1 MSNSLWSEF
10 VTDLGDDLAHAVKE
24 ELLTGWNASAV
35 LSGVRQSRI
44 AEANAR
50 LKHCAIEGVGQ
61 HTMSVD
67 ADVWHS
73 WNAAEEWL
81 LARQVLPRLVC
92 QEASRNHRSL
102 HPSQNHSRLPALRNY
117 RHLSMIESPDR
128 EKISEILSDIDQADA
143 DGSQYVQRK
152 LRNWNTRYCVW
163 PGQSE
168 DGRKHAGAMGRQPWP
183 WDGAADTR
191 VRLADNIIRDH
202 CAILTNAFFKSRV
215 QIQPVESMDID
226 KRTAAEAVLKW
237 LLFQHCLDDLRREV
251 RLAAEFRETYGLAIM
266 AVDWQQTTRTEIKRF
281 TIEEAQMMVQESQDP
296 NLAALLEIV
305 MDPLQEE
312 TAAELLGQVVPEL
325 GKVSK
330 VRALRDKGEVEWE
343 SPYIFESKPVW
354 TALEAWEDVIF
365 PIQTFSL
372 QRAAFVARRE
382 LLNEVELRERA
393 AVEGWDEDWVEEA
406 VKHKGQLKRIHLNL
420 HRTDQFLFEQLR
432 DLIEI
437 WHVFRKENDPKTDA
451 IRVTRSVIS
460 YHIPDKA
467 AVHELLPYAHGM
479 YPFVEMPRE
488 RSTRPLLESR
498 GIPELVQT
506 AQEEIKIQRDYRAD
520 RASISILPP
529 VRVPANRGKFDL
541 VLGPGVQVP
550 ERRPGEIGWMD
561 PPRPDAGSIEV
572 ENATRFDVNN
582 YFGRMADGVP
592 PQMSMIH
599 TQEMIDSYLL
609 DMKLCV
615 IQTMALAQQYMTPEE
630 VSRVTGN
637 ASLAF
642 SASPQDIRGRFDI
655 TAEFDA
661 RLLDSEALG
670 AKLKYLSEILVPM
683 DSFGV
688 IDRAGLVK
696 YMFQAVDPNMAS
708 MLVQDIGAATQ
719 QEIEDEQGAFA
730 KIAAGTEPPMKEGGQ
745 NAQVRLQ
752 TLQQIIQSNPAVSQ
766 RYQQDEIF
774 RRMLDARMQAFQFQ
788 LQQSQNAVIGRVGA
802 QPALQQMAQEQ
813 QLGGPQAA
821 A

>member
-1 MSNSLWSEF
+1 
-10 VTDLGDDLAHAVKE
+10 
-24 ELLTGWNASAV
+24 
-35 LSGVRQSRI
+35 
-44 AEANAR
+44 
-50 LKHCAIEGVGQ
+50 
-61 HTMSVD
+61 
-67 ADVWHS
+67 
-73 WNAAEEWL
+73 
-81 LARQVLPRLVC
+81 
-92 QEASRNHRSL
+92 
-102 HPSQNHSRLPALRNY
+102 
-117 RHLSMIESPDR
+117 MIESPDR
-128 EKISEILSDIDQADA
+128 EKISEILTDIDQADA

-670 AKLKYLSEILVPM
+670 AKLDYLAKVLVPL

-752 TLQQIIQSNPAVSQ
+752 TLQQIIQSNPAVSATLPARRNLPPHVGRPHAGIQLPAPAVAKRRHRPGRRAACVAADGAGATTRRTASSGLIYGSFPQ
-766 RYQQDEIF
+766 RRRQKCRRAQHPAARLHRLHLPRCDQQRGNRDLP
-774 RRMLDARMQAFQFQ
+774 RRRRHRHHRRHRDLH
-788 LQQSQNAVIGRVGA
+788 LHH
-802 QPALQQMAQEQ
+802 PASDR
-813 QLGGPQAA
+813 G
-821 A
+821 

>member
-1 MSNSLWSEF
+1 
-10 VTDLGDDLAHAVKE
+10 
-24 ELLTGWNASAV
+24 
-35 LSGVRQSRI
+35 
-44 AEANAR
+44 
-50 LKHCAIEGVGQ
+50 
-61 HTMSVD
+61 
-67 ADVWHS
+67 
-73 WNAAEEWL
+73 
-81 LARQVLPRLVC
+81 
-92 QEASRNHRSL
+92 
-102 HPSQNHSRLPALRNY
+102 
-117 RHLSMIESPDR
+117 MIESPDR

-661 RLLDSEALG
+661 RLLDNEALG

>member
-1 MSNSLWSEF
+1 
-10 VTDLGDDLAHAVKE
+10 
-24 ELLTGWNASAV
+24 
-35 LSGVRQSRI
+35 
-44 AEANAR
+44 
-50 LKHCAIEGVGQ
+50 
-61 HTMSVD
+61 
-67 ADVWHS
+67 
-73 WNAAEEWL
+73 
-81 LARQVLPRLVC
+81 
-92 QEASRNHRSL
+92 
-102 HPSQNHSRLPALRNY
+102 
-117 RHLSMIESPDR
+117 MIESPDR

-661 RLLDSEALG
+661 RLLDNEALG

-774 RRMLDARMQAFQFQ
+774 RRMLDARMQAFQLPAPAKPKRRHRPCRRAACAPADGAGATTRRTASSGLIYGSFPQ
-788 LQQSQNAVIGRVGA
+788 RRRQKCRRAQHPAARLHRLHLPRCDQQRGNRDLPRRRRLGHCSRHRHLHLHH
-802 QPALQQMAQEQ
+802 PAADR
-813 QLGGPQAA
+813 G
-821 A
+821 

>member
-1 MSNSLWSEF
+1 
-10 VTDLGDDLAHAVKE
+10 
-24 ELLTGWNASAV
+24 
-35 LSGVRQSRI
+35 
-44 AEANAR
+44 
-50 LKHCAIEGVGQ
+50 
-61 HTMSVD
+61 
-67 ADVWHS
+67 
-73 WNAAEEWL
+73 
-81 LARQVLPRLVC
+81 
-92 QEASRNHRSL
+92 
-102 HPSQNHSRLPALRNY
+102 
-117 RHLSMIESPDR
+117 MIESPDR
-128 EKISEILSDIDQADA
+128 EKISEILTDIDQADA

-251 RLAAEFRETYGLAIM
+251 RLATEFRETYGLAIM

-592 PQMSMIH
+592 PQMAMIH
-599 TQEMIDSYLL
+599 TQEMVDSWLL
-609 DMKLCV
+609 DMKLCI
-615 IQTMALAQQYMTPEE
+615 IQTMALAQQYLTPEE

-661 RLLDSEALG
+661 RLLDNEALG

-696 YMFQAVDPNMAS
+696 YMFQAVDPNMAA

-719 QEIEDEQGAFA
+719 QEIEDEQVQFS

-813 QLGGPQAA
+813 ELGGPQVMPQANA
-821 A
+821 M

>member
-1 MSNSLWSEF
+1 
-10 VTDLGDDLAHAVKE
+10 
-24 ELLTGWNASAV
+24 
-35 LSGVRQSRI
+35 
-44 AEANAR
+44 
-50 LKHCAIEGVGQ
+50 
-61 HTMSVD
+61 
-67 ADVWHS
+67 
-73 WNAAEEWL
+73 
-81 LARQVLPRLVC
+81 
-92 QEASRNHRSL
+92 
-102 HPSQNHSRLPALRNY
+102 
-117 RHLSMIESPDR
+117 MIESPDR

-661 RLLDSEALG
+661 RLLDNEALG

-696 YMFQAVDPNMAS
+696 YMFQAVDPNMAA

-774 RRMLDARMQAFQFQ
+774 RRMLDARMQAFNFQ

>member
-1 MSNSLWSEF
+1 M
-10 VTDLGDDLAHAVKE
+10 
-24 ELLTGWNASAV
+24 
-35 LSGVRQSRI
+35 I
-44 AEANAR
+44 
-50 LKHCAIEGVGQ
+50 
-61 HTMSVD
+61 D
-67 ADVWHS
+67 A
-73 WNAAEEWL
+73 
-81 LARQVLPRLVC
+81 
-92 QEASRNHRSL
+92 
-102 HPSQNHSRLPALRNY
+102 
-117 RHLSMIESPDR
+117 PDR

-661 RLLDSEALG
+661 RLLDNEALG

>member
-1 MSNSLWSEF
+1 
-10 VTDLGDDLAHAVKE
+10 
-24 ELLTGWNASAV
+24 
-35 LSGVRQSRI
+35 
-44 AEANAR
+44 
-50 LKHCAIEGVGQ
+50 
-61 HTMSVD
+61 
-67 ADVWHS
+67 
-73 WNAAEEWL
+73 
-81 LARQVLPRLVC
+81 
-92 QEASRNHRSL
+92 
-102 HPSQNHSRLPALRNY
+102 
-117 RHLSMIESPDR
+117 MIESPDR

-661 RLLDSEALG
+661 RLLDNEALG

-696 YMFQAVDPNMAS
+696 YMFQAVDPNMAA

-774 RRMLDARMQAFQFQ
+774 RRMFDARMQAFQFQ

>member
-1 MSNSLWSEF
+1 
-10 VTDLGDDLAHAVKE
+10 
-24 ELLTGWNASAV
+24 
-35 LSGVRQSRI
+35 
-44 AEANAR
+44 
-50 LKHCAIEGVGQ
+50 
-61 HTMSVD
+61 
-67 ADVWHS
+67 
-73 WNAAEEWL
+73 
-81 LARQVLPRLVC
+81 
-92 QEASRNHRSL
+92 
-102 HPSQNHSRLPALRNY
+102 
-117 RHLSMIESPDR
+117 MIESPDR

-251 RLAAEFRETYGLAIM
+251 RLAAEFREKYGLAIM

-393 AVEGWDEDWVEEA
+393 AVEGWDEDWVEEV
-406 VKHKGQLKRIHLNL
+406 VKHKGELKRIHLNL

-432 DLIEI
+432 DLIEV

-488 RSTRPLLESR
+488 RATRPLLESR

-592 PQMSMIH
+592 PQMAMIH
-599 TQEMIDSYLL
+599 TQEMVDSWLL
-609 DMKLCV
+609 DMKLCI
-615 IQTMALAQQYMTPEE
+615 IQTMALAQQYLTPEE

-661 RLLDSEALG
+661 RLLDNEALG

-696 YMFQAVDPNMAS
+696 YMFQAIDPNMAT
-708 MLVQDIGAATQ
+708 MLVQDIGAATAAEQ
-719 QEIEDEQGAFA
+719 EDEQGAFA
-730 KIAAGTEPPMKEGGQ
+730 KIAAGTEPPLKEGGQ

-752 TLQQIIQSNPAVSQ
+752 TLQTIIQSNPAVQQ

-774 RRMLDARMQAFQFQ
+774 RKMIDARAQAFQFQ

>member
-1 MSNSLWSEF
+1 
-10 VTDLGDDLAHAVKE
+10 
-24 ELLTGWNASAV
+24 
-35 LSGVRQSRI
+35 
-44 AEANAR
+44 
-50 LKHCAIEGVGQ
+50 
-61 HTMSVD
+61 
-67 ADVWHS
+67 
-73 WNAAEEWL
+73 
-81 LARQVLPRLVC
+81 
-92 QEASRNHRSL
+92 
-102 HPSQNHSRLPALRNY
+102 
-117 RHLSMIESPDR
+117 MIESPDR

-251 RLAAEFRETYGLAIM
+251 RLATEFRETYGLAIM

-670 AKLKYLSEILVPM
+670 AKLDYLAKVLVPL